1 DFLYATST
9 LTDRLGA
16 NAHPVQLPIG
26 AEDEFDGII
35 DLINMKAHF
44 YQDDLGTKDETKEI
58 PEEYMEKAQ
67 ELHTSLI
74 EAVANHDE
82 DEMMKNDEGDEERG
96 YEMNKAKT
104 QATLDVEFYPVFCGS
119 AFKNKGVQ
127 LVLDGVL
134 DYLPAPTDI
143 PPIEGIVPDSEE
155 TTTRPAD
162 DNEPFSALAFKVM

>member
-1 DFLYATST
+1 IGADFLYATST

-58 PEEYMEKAQ
+58 PEEYMKKAQ

-74 EAVANHDE
+74 ETVADHDE
-82 DEMMKNDEGDEERG
+82 DLMMKYLEGEEVTADELK
-96 YEMNKAKT
+96 KAIR
-104 QATLDVEFYPVFCGS
+104 QATLDVEFYTVFCGS
-119 AFKNKGVQ
+119 AFKR
-127 LVLDGVL
+127 
-134 DYLPAPTDI
+134 
-143 PPIEGIVPDSEE
+143 SEE
-155 TTTRPAD
+155 RRVGKAVGTG
-162 DNEPFSALAFKVM
+162 

>member
-1 DFLYATST
+1 KMDKIGADFLYATST

-67 ELHTSLI
+67 ELHTSL
-74 EAVANHDE
+74 
-82 DEMMKNDEGDEERG
+82 R
-96 YEMNKAKT
+96 
-104 QATLDVEFYPVFCGS
+104 
-119 AFKNKGVQ
+119 
-127 LVLDGVL
+127 
-134 DYLPAPTDI
+134 
-143 PPIEGIVPDSEE
+143 SEE
-155 TTTRPAD
+155 HTSELQSRFD
-162 DNEPFSALAFKVM
+162 LVCRLLLE